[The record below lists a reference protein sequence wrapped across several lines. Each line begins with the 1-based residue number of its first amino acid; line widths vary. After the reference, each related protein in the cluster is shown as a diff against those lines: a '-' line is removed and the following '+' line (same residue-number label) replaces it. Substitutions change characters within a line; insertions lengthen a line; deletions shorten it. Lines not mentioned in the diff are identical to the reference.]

1 MSIGFQEDEVLGKAY
16 DARLM
21 RRLLTYVRP
30 YRAQVVLSV
39 VLLVLTSAA
48 GLAGP
53 YLVRIAI
60 DEHIAPKRLDGLGL
74 VILAYAGALVAAF
87 LLRYAQSYVMQW
99 VGQQAMYR
107 LRMDLFSHLQRL
119 SVAFYTR
126 QPVGRLITRVTN
138 DIDALNEMITQGVV
152 AVFGDLFTLVLIVGI
167 MLYMD
172 WRLALATMVV
182 LPTIIGFTARFRVQA
197 RESYRAVRVRLA
209 RINAFLNEHIVGM
222 GIVQLFSREAREFE
236 RFDALN
242 RDHLTA
248 NMASL
253 RSFAIFHPMV
263 GAMSAVAVAVII
275 GYGGIQAAT
284 GAISVGLVVAF
295 IQYAQR
301 FFEPIEDLAEKYNI
315 LQAAMASSERI
326 FRVLD
331 EPVEVQD
338 WPDPVRADR
347 VRGEIEFRDVWF
359 AYEPT
364 SPGAD
369 GQTGGG
375 PRGVEGG
382 SASARAEDWV
392 LRGVSFRIQPGESV
406 ALVGH
411 TGAGKSSIINLITRF
426 YDPQRGQVLVDG
438 TDVRHWEQ
446 RDLRRHIGLV
456 LQDVFLFSGTI
467 EDNIRLG
474 TAHIS
479 DDQVRRAAEFVNA
492 SSFIERL
499 PGGFRA
505 VVQER
510 GATLSVG
517 QKQLI
522 AFARAIAHNPEVLL
536 VLDEA
541 TSSVDTETEIL
552 IQDAL
557 RRVMRGRTS
566 IIIAHRLSTI
576 QHVDRIL
583 VVHKGRIVEEGT
595 HRDLLGRSGIYTK
608 LYQLQYRDQELRP
621 VARTGVAPSGAAGP
635 GAGDLGAGEGEGGGD
650 G

>member
-1 MSIGFQEDEVLGKAY
+1 MSIGVQEDEALGKAY

-99 VGQQAMYR
+99 VGQQAMYH

-209 RINAFLNEHIVGM
+209 RINAFLNEHIMGM
-222 GIVQLFSREAREFE
+222 AIVQLFSREAREFE

-253 RSFAIFHPMV
+253 RSFAIFHPIV

-275 GYGGIQAAT
+275 GYGGIQAAA

-338 WPDPVRADR
+338 WPDPVRVDR

-369 GQTGGG
+369 QTGRGRPGG
-375 PRGVEGG
+375 EGR

-456 LQDVFLFSGTI
+456 LQDVFLFSGTV
-467 EDNIRLG
+467 ENNIRLG
-474 TAHIS
+474 TAHIT

-557 RRVMRGRTS
+557 RRVMRNRTS

-583 VVHKGRIVEEGT
+583 VIHKGRIVEEGT

-621 VARTGVAPSGAAGP
+621 VVRAG
-635 GAGDLGAGEGEGGGD
+635 GGEGEGGG
-650 G
+650 GG